1 MQTTKNGVC
10 KIVHIYRSATVTM
23 HICTVTVA
31 FLYIILILSLYII
44 KSYFTLL
51 LLFPSNLS
59 NTNISQYS
67 PCFNSLPL
75 PLIFSLRPLLL
86 ALALAHSHHHG
97 KECDCFGGFCSPV
110 RRVDQLGV
118 ISIDRFWGK
127 FLRKRYGFFSLR
139 C

>member
-86 ALALAHSHHHG
+86 ALALALAHSHHHG
-97 KECDCFGGFCSPV
+97 KECDCCGGFCSPV
-110 RRVDQLGV
+110 RSVDQLGV

-127 FLRKRYGFFSLR
+127 FLRKGMGFSH
-139 C
+139 

>member
-86 ALALAHSHHHG
+86 ALAHSHHHG